1 MFVLSTE
8 SLYIPLH
15 SNMYYAMNKRDDLCF
30 KISKK
35 KLSKNDRRRK
45 DFQNVSKP
53 TVTNNFTI
61 KTST

>member
-1 MFVLSTE
+1 
-8 SLYIPLH
+8 
-15 SNMYYAMNKRDDLCF
+15 MYYAMNKRDDLCF

-45 DFQNVSKP
+45 DFQNAAKP
-53 TVTNNFTI
+53 NTTNNFTI